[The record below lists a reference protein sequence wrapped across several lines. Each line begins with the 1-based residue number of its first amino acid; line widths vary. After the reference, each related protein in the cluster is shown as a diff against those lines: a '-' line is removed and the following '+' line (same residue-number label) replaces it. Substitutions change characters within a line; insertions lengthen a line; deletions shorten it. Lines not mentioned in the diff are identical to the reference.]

1 MLLNIFHSLTPK
13 IIQSTTNIFVSSPF
27 SMVIGYMYI
36 ADAIVYFMYFC
47 IHSVF
52 INIIKTKNIK

>member
-1 MLLNIFHSLTPK
+1 MLKVFHSLTPQ
-13 IIQSTTNIFVSSPF
+13 IIQSTTNIFVSPPF
-27 SMVIGYMYI
+27 SMVIGNMYT

-47 IHSVF
+47 LHSVF